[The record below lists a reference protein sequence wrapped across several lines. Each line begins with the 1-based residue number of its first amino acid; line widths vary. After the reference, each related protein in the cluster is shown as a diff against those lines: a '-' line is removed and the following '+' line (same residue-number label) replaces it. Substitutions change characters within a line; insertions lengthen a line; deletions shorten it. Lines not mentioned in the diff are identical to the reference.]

1 MPLDHDIEARLRRAG
16 YTRICG
22 LDEAGRGPLAGPVV
36 AAAVVFAD
44 DHTPIAGIDDSKKLK
59 EADRERLYPLIVE
72 QAAAWAVAE
81 VSAAEID
88 EMNILRASLD
98 AMRRAAEQLVP
109 APDFLLIDGNQPV
122 PCATKQESLV
132 KGDSRC
138 YTIAAASILAKVHR
152 DRLLVALDAQYPAY
166 GFAGHK
172 GYPTRAHREAIAAHG
187 PCPEH
192 RRTFRGVK
200 EFL

>member
-1 MPLDHDIEARLRRAG
+1 MALDHDIEATLRRAG
-16 YTRICG
+16 YARIAG

-36 AAAVVFAD
+36 AAAVIFPEG
-44 DHTPIAGIDDSKKLK
+44 HMPIAGIDDSKKIK
-59 EADRERLYPLIVE
+59 EARREALFEEIR
-72 QAAAWAVAE
+72 ASASWAIAE

-88 EMNILRASLD
+88 EMNILRASLE
-98 AMRRAAEQLVP
+98 AMRRAMAQLS
-109 APDFLLIDGNQPV
+109 PDYLLIDGNQPV
-122 PCATKQESLV
+122 PCKVQQESLI

-138 YTIAAASILAKVHR
+138 YSIAAASILAKVHR
-152 DRLLVALDAQYPAY
+152 DRLLVQLDAKFPDY

-172 GYPTRAHREAIAAHG
+172 GYPTKSHKEAIARHG

>member
-1 MPLDHDIEARLRRAG
+1 MALDHDIEATLRRAG
-16 YTRICG
+16 YVRIAG

-36 AAAVVFAD
+36 AAAVIFPEGHA
-44 DHTPIAGIDDSKKLK
+44 PIAGIDDSKKIK
-59 EADRERLYPLIVE
+59 EARREELFEEIC
-72 QAAAWAVAE
+72 ASASWAISE

-88 EMNILRASLD
+88 EMNILRASLE
-98 AMRRAAEQLVP
+98 AMRRAMAEIS
-109 APDFLLIDGNQPV
+109 PDYLLIDGNQPV
-122 PCATKQESLV
+122 PCEIKQESLV

-138 YTIAAASILAKVHR
+138 YSIAAASILAKVHR
-152 DRLLVALDAQYPAY
+152 DRLLVELDAQFPHY

-172 GYPTRAHREAIAAHG
+172 GYPTKSHREAIARHG